1 MKYAKILC
9 GAIQV
14 PQNYPCSIELD
25 GKTIVNPTDAQYKA
39 AGYLP
44 LEESEPETPEGK
56 IAIASYKK
64 DKKKTKI
71 IQTWIYVD
79 EPTEL

>member
-9 GAIQV
+9 GALQV

-25 GKTIVNPTDAQYKA
+25 GKTIVNPTDEQYKA

-56 IAIASYKK
+56 IAIAQYKK
-64 DKKKTKI
+64 NKKGTKI

-79 EPTEL
+79 EPTEV